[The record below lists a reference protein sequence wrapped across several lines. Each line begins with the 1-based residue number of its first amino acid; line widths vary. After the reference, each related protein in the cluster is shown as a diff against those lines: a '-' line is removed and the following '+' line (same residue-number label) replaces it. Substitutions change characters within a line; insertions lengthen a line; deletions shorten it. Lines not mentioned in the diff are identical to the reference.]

1 MALRRL
7 LQQSG
12 VVPEGARLHG
22 ADPVMKGSEEREMTM
37 ALNEAS
43 QNRSAAL
50 PEWIRVLPLGKVELA
65 DQREPF
71 MVDEASLASMV
82 KAFRSRGIDLVIDYE
97 HQSLNGERAPAAGW
111 IKELEARG
119 DGLWAR
125 VDWTQQARE
134 YLAQREYRYFS
145 PVLRLDPET
154 RRPMALMHVGLT
166 NVPAINHLP
175 PLVARWGGEAKAA
188 GELKHLDLGFG
199 VQVTKINPV
208 KEKAKMVEKLKSLM
222 GLKPEVEAG
231 VVCGKALEAF
241 RDLSLTLNLPDDAT
255 VAQLK
260 GAVEALKTG
269 AARLLKAEEEVQAL
283 KARLV
288 AETTE
293 RVVEEALKAGKVS
306 PAQRSW
312 ALEYCRR
319 DPEGFKTYAARAPK
333 WVPTGEELRLKKESC
348 DEEHGLIPEELA
360 LCRSLNV
367 SAEAYRRARQQV
379 SG

>member
-1 MALRRL
+1 
-7 LQQSG
+7 
-12 VVPEGARLHG
+12 
-22 ADPVMKGSEEREMTM
+22 MTM
-37 ALNEAS
+37 ALNEGN
-43 QNRSAAL
+43 QNLSKL

-65 DQREPF
+65 DHREPF
-71 MVDEASLASMV
+71 TVDEASLKSMV
-82 KAFRSRGIDLVIDYE
+82 AAFRSRGIDLVIDYE

-111 IKELEARG
+111 IKDLEARG
-119 DGLWAR
+119 DGLWAQ

-175 PLVARWGGEAKAA
+175 PLVARWGGEAKAP
-188 GELKHLDLGFG
+188 GELQKEELVLRAPAIEM
-199 VQVTKINPV
+199 KYA

-222 GLKPEVEAG
+222 GLNPEVEAG
-231 VVCGKALEAF
+231 AVCGKALEAF
-241 RDLSLTLNLPDDAT
+241 RDLGGCLNLPDDAT

-260 GAVEALKTG
+260 GAVEALKAG
-269 AARLLKAEEEVQAL
+269 AERLLKTEEALLTL

-288 AETTE
+288 KETTE
-293 RVVEEALKAGKVS
+293 RYVEEALKAGKVS
-306 PAQRSW
+306 PAQRGW

-319 DPEGFKTYAARAPK
+319 DPEGFKTFTERAPK
-333 WVPTGEELRLKKESC
+333 LVPTGEELQLKREPF

-367 SAEAYRRARQQV
+367 PAEAYLKAKQHA
-379 SG
+379 G